1 MSWAWTRPTPTPP
14 SAPIPLAD
22 SHTSLGGARDTVG
35 RPVSEQPDSTHVLSS
50 HKREIERFRIR
61 VMSGPDAAAVV
72 DSDGVEL
79 TVGSAPGNHLRL
91 ADPAVS
97 RHHCTFRLTPA
108 GVELRDLGSTNG
120 TTLGGYRMS
129 VAFVSHGAVIGV
141 GESLLSFEET
151 SEKVTEPISA
161 EPCFGPVL
169 GQNQAM
175 RRLFA
180 IAKRI
185 APSDATVLL
194 EGETGTGKGMIASA
208 IHDASPR
215 ASNPFVVVDCGALPP
230 TLIESELFGHEKG
243 AFTGA
248 KAARSGLFESASGG
262 TVFLDEIGEMPRE
275 LQPKLLRVLENREIR
290 RIGSDSRVPV
300 DIRIIAATNRD
311 LRRDVNTGAFRS
323 DLWYRLNTFRLE
335 VPPLRDRLDDIP
347 LLVAHFYSQLAD
359 DPSSSPPTELVSAM
373 SRGLWPGNVR
383 ELRSAVERAIIFD
396 NPEAWNESDVAPP
409 ATPEPSVFEPSVS
422 FRAAK
427 LRATRRWER
436 AYLEELMRRHD
447 GNLSRAARAARM
459 DRGYLRE
466 LLRRHEIRAGA
477 AAR

>member
-1 MSWAWTRPTPTPP
+1 VT
-14 SAPIPLAD
+14 
-22 SHTSLGGARDTVG
+22 
-35 RPVSEQPDSTHVLSS
+35 EQPNSTHVLSS
-50 HKREIERFRIR
+50 QNREIERFRVR
-61 VMSGPDAAAVV
+61 VMGGPNAERVV
-72 DSDGVEL
+72 ESQGVEL
-79 TVGSAPGNHLRL
+79 TVGAAPGNDLRL
-91 ADPAVS
+91 SDPAVS
-97 RHHCTFRLTPA
+97 RHHCTFRLTPD

-120 TTLGGYRMS
+120 TTLGGYRIS
-129 VAFVSHGAVIGV
+129 VAFVSHGAMVGV

-151 SEKVTEPISA
+151 DEKVSEPLSD
-161 EPCFGPVL
+161 EPYFGPVL

-180 IAKRI
+180 LAKRI

-194 EGETGTGKGMIASA
+194 EGETGTGKGMFASA

-215 ASNPFVVVDCGALPP
+215 AAQPFVVVDCGALPP

-248 KAARSGLFESASGG
+248 RSARDGLFESASGG
-262 TVFLDEIGEMPRE
+262 TVFLDEIGELPRE
-275 LQPKLLRVLENREIR
+275 LQPKLLRVLENREVR
-290 RIGSDSRVPV
+290 RIGSDTRHPV

-311 LRRDVNTGAFRS
+311 LRRDVNAGTFRS

-335 VPPLRDRLDDIP
+335 VPPLRDRRDDVP

-359 DPSSSPPTELVSAM
+359 DPQSPPPPALIAAM
-373 SRGLWPGNVR
+373 QRGVWPGNVR

-396 NPEAWNESDVAPP
+396 NPEAWDESEVSPKPDPDP
-409 ATPEPSVFEPSVS
+409 HLFEPSVS

-427 LRATRRWER
+427 LRATRSWELS
-436 AYLEELMRRHD
+436 YLEDLMSRND
-447 GNLSRAARAARM
+447 NNLSRAARAARM

-466 LLRRHEIRAGA
+466 LLRRHGIRTGTPQP
-477 AAR
+477 